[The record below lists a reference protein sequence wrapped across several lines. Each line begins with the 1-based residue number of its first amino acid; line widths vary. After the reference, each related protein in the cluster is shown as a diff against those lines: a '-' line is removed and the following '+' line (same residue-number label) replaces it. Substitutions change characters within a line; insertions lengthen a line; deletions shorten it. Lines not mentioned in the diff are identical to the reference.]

1 MSRPTKLNAQTI
13 KILCESAKLGAKRSD
28 CAERAGI
35 STGTLYSWLSK
46 GKRGDPDFI
55 DFYQQMQKAKA
66 EGVSYNLALIQKE
79 AQTGNWHCAAW
90 LLERCHGYNRTATDD
105 SEELIEDFQAVN
117 VKELLEQIE
126 KSNDE
131 LKGFLSP
138 KL

>member
-1 MSRPTKLNAQTI
+1 MSRPSKLTKQTI

-66 EGVSYNLALIQKE
+66 EGVSFNLALIQKE
-79 AQTGNWHCAAW
+79 AQQGNWHCAAW
-90 LLERCHGYNRTATDD
+90 LLERCHGYNRTAADD
-105 SEELIEDFQAVN
+105 NEELIEDFQAVN

>member
-1 MSRPTKLNAQTI
+1 MSRPSKLTKQTI

-66 EGVSYNLALIQKE
+66 EGLSFNLALIQKE
-79 AQTGNWHCAAW
+79 AQQGNWHCAAW
-90 LLERCHGYNRTATDD
+90 LLERCHGYNRTAADD
-105 SEELIEDFQAVN
+105 NEELIEDFQAVN